1 MRLWWL
7 VTVLVL
13 VLPVLP
19 GLLTASLT
27 APGA

>member
-13 VLPVLP
+13 VLPVLTRLLP
-19 GLLTASLT
+19 ALLT
-27 APGA
+27 